1 MPGQFFFLQLWYGIG
16 RGVLNVMS
24 QIEYKSLGSVV
35 WNRTFVFGVGIGD

>member
-1 MPGQFFFLQLWYGIG
+1 
-16 RGVLNVMS
+16 VMS